1 MSILKEIFAYRE
13 MLKNLVS
20 KELRARYKGSF
31 FGFLWTFFN
40 PLLLLIVYSAVFSFV
55 MRVEVENYAMF
66 LFVGLLP
73 WTFFAASLQMGASSI
88 IANANLVKKIYF
100 PRELLPLSVVLSNLV
115 NFVLSLVILIPAL
128 LVFGIAVKA
137 SIIVYII
144 ILAIQFSLV
153 LGFTLLVS
161 SLNVY
166 FRDLEHIL
174 GVALTGWFFLCPI
187 VYPETLVPDNF
198 YNLYYYG
205 NPMTPLVIAYRDIFY
220 NGVFPEWNS
229 LLYVFCYALVI
240 LIIGVISFRKLQK
253 SFAEEV

>member
-1 MSILKEIFAYRE
+1 

-40 PLLLLIVYSAVFSFV
+40 PLFLLIVYSLVFSFV
-55 MRVEVENYAMF
+55 MRVETKNYAMF

-73 WTFFAASLQMGASSI
+73 WLFFASSLQMGASSI

-100 PRELLPLSVVLSNLV
+100 PRELIPLSIVLTNMI

-128 LVFGIAVKA
+128 LVLNIDIKL
-137 SIIVYII
+137 SIIAYLI
-144 ILAIQFSLV
+144 ILLIQFPLV
-153 LGFTLLVS
+153 LGFTLISS

-166 FRDLEHIL
+166 FRDLEHII

-187 VYPETLVPDNF
+187 IYPETMVPQSS
-198 YNLYYYG
+198 YNLYFYG

-220 NGVFPEWNS
+220 NGVFPDWNS
-229 LLYVFCYALVI
+229 LLYTLIYALAI
-240 LIIGVISFRKLQK
+240 LIIGVITFRKLQK
-253 SFAEEV
+253 NFAEEV